1 MGEEAKRGASGPEEI
16 LPWCFPE
23 GDLWSADRRTFGR
36 SMGRFGGGPEIDREI
51 TERCDGVGLAN
62 QRRGPLGPIGMRHSP
77 ETSSKGRRFVGTP
90 AGVEK
95 VSSEYSMA
103 ASSLIWWSGSAT
115 LLGGLSTA
123 FVRGLLPP
131 RYSRTSWKRCS
142 PKFASSDF
150 SEVR

>member
-1 MGEEAKRGASGPEEI
+1 VVFPRRG
-16 LPWCFPE
+16 
-23 GDLWSADRRTFGR
+23 LWSADRRTFGR

-51 TERCDGVGLAN
+51 TERCDGVGLAD

-77 ETSSKGRRFVGTP
+77 ETSTKGRRFVGIP

-95 VSSEYSMA
+95 VSSEYSMT